1 MENKSTIKK
10 TLADYLVK
18 PTRRGL
24 KQVIVKNKALWN
36 GYRPRKE
43 NDGDNKSTQ
52 KSLCCKTYKKDNT
65 RTIESMTSV
74 KKLTVHMKTR
84 LKKPSKCIT
93 KWFFQVKKVWSQNV
107 VSLAKEIDLKINCQV
122 I

>member
-1 MENKSTIKK
+1 MIINNE
-10 TLADYLVK
+10 
-18 PTRRGL
+18 
-24 KQVIVKNKALWN
+24 ALWN

-43 NDGDNKSTQ
+43 NDEDNKSTQ
-52 KSLCCKTYKKDNT
+52 KSFCCKTYKKENT
-65 RTIESMTSV
+65 QTIESMTNV
-74 KKLTVHMKTR
+74 KKLTVHIKTR

-93 KWFFQVKKVWSQNV
+93 KLFCQVKKFWSQNV

>member
-1 MENKSTIKK
+1 MLIK
-10 TLADYLVK
+10 
-18 PTRRGL
+18 
-24 KQVIVKNKALWN
+24 NEALWN

-43 NDGDNKSTQ
+43 IEEDHKSTQ
-52 KSLCCKTYKKDNT
+52 KSFCCKTYKKDNT
-65 RTIESMTSV
+65 QTIESMTNV
-74 KKLTVHMKTR
+74 KKWTVHMKTR

-93 KWFFQVKKVWSQNV
+93 ELICQVKKCWSQNV